1 MSVSTYVEQEDT
13 REKIDIKVLNREIA
27 EIVAREQVLRDEI
40 KLCKCACTISRR
52 LHQMLLNSEEYMKV
66 RNEAYDYIRK
76 AQYGAVVGTNYALI
90 KRNLKIGKL
99 IISKSEWGNKFID
112 NLARDIKL
120 EFPNTTGFSVRNLKY
135 MKKFATDFTEDDID
149 EYGFASVTWYHHIA
163 LMDKIKEREKYI
175 WYLQQAIKN
184 GWSRNI
190 LVMQIGSD
198 LYTRQLGDKIQNFN
212 NRLPDNQSELA
223 MQTMKDPYIFD
234 FVSMRGRMIET
245 DIEHELVQNIS
256 KLLLELGTGFA
267 FVGEQYL
274 LKVEDNEFFIDLLF
288 YNYILHC
295 FVAIDLKTGQFVPE
309 YAGKMNFYLSV
320 LDDKI
325 KSDIDNPSI
334 GLILCKDKNKVVAEY
349 ALKDMT
355 KAIGV
360 SEYKLMDVLP
370 EELKETLPSVE
381 DIESRV
387 LGKYECE

>member
-1 MSVSTYVEQEDT
+1 
-13 REKIDIKVLNREIA
+13 
-27 EIVAREQVLRDEI
+27 
-40 KLCKCACTISRR
+40 
-52 LHQMLLNSEEYMKV
+52 
-66 RNEAYDYIRK
+66 
-76 AQYGAVVGTNYALI
+76 
-90 KRNLKIGKL
+90 
-99 IISKSEWGNKFID
+99 
-112 NLARDIKL
+112 
-120 EFPNTTGFSVRNLKY
+120 
-135 MKKFATDFTEDDID
+135 
-149 EYGFASVTWYHHIA
+149 
-163 LMDKIKEREKYI
+163 
-175 WYLQQAIKN
+175 
-184 GWSRNI
+184 
-190 LVMQIGSD
+190 
-198 LYTRQLGDKIQNFN
+198 
-212 NRLPDNQSELA
+212 

>member
-190 LVMQIGSD
+190 LVMQIGFI
-198 LYTRQLGDKIQNFN
+198 YKT
-212 NRLPDNQSELA
+212 
-223 MQTMKDPYIFD
+223 
-234 FVSMRGRMIET
+234 
-245 DIEHELVQNIS
+245 
-256 KLLLELGTGFA
+256 
-267 FVGEQYL
+267 VG
-274 LKVEDNEFFIDLLF
+274 
-288 YNYILHC
+288 
-295 FVAIDLKTGQFVPE
+295 G
-309 YAGKMNFYLSV
+309 
-320 LDDKI
+320 
-325 KSDIDNPSI
+325 
-334 GLILCKDKNKVVAEY
+334 
-349 ALKDMT
+349 
-355 KAIGV
+355 
-360 SEYKLMDVLP
+360 
-370 EELKETLPSVE
+370 
-381 DIESRV
+381 
-387 LGKYECE
+387 